1 MEVAVCVSWT
11 SPEYLRPQYSLGDIQ
26 AHKLKEKKLMAT
38 NQIGPVART
47 WYKWKALRL
56 PWRKRFLVGYDLQ
69 GNTYWEFRLTRGAE
83 SNERWRRIVKYPRS
97 THYSSVKVSPQWH
110 QWLRHTREG
119 PPSIE
124 EQHSDVLRR
133 VRMQKLAA
141 EADARWEAKPRVME
155 APQAAP
161 APLLSTT
168 KASPLQR
175 DAGSSEQTGMGSKET
190 KAETEKKDD
199 PWAKAKARAPGETWQ
214 PASWSPTAA
223 KKR

>member
-1 MEVAVCVSWT
+1 MPT
-11 SPEYLRPQYSLGDIQ
+11 
-26 AHKLKEKKLMAT
+26 H
-38 NQIGPVART
+38 QIGPIARA

-56 PWRKRFLVGYDLQ
+56 PWRKRFLMGYDLQ
-69 GNTYWEFRLTRGAE
+69 GNTYWEFRLKRGAE

-110 QWLRHTREG
+110 QWLRHTREE

-124 EQHSDVLRR
+124 EQHSDVMRR

-161 APLLSTT
+161 APLLSPA
-168 KASPLQR
+168 KASPLQHIGKGKQV
-175 DAGSSEQTGMGSKET
+175 DTGAKKVE
-190 KAETEKKDD
+190 EDVEKKDD

-214 PASWSPTAA
+214 PTSWTPTAT
-223 KKR
+223 KKH